1 MESFGE
7 TIRRLRQEKR
17 LPLRTV
23 AAYLEIDQAVLS
35 KIERGL
41 RKLSRENV
49 LKLSRFFNVPADDLL
64 VSWLS
69 EKILDCVSDE
79 DIKLKA
85 LMAAEEIAAYEIKN
99 NIKALIRPEHLKLQ
113 QILSDYFNSQTR
125 ISRAWIF
132 GSFNREDFNVT
143 SDIDLLIDVAAGKTF
158 TLFDI
163 SDLKEDLEKA
173 TGVKIDIA
181 MINALSPAFRKNIKN
196 DLQLIYEKR

>member
-23 AAYLEIDQAVLS
+23 AAYREIDQAVLS

-49 LKLSRFFNVPADDLL
+49 LKLSRFFNVTADDLL

-85 LMAAEEIAAYEIKN
+85 LMAAEEIAVYEIKN

-181 MINALSPAFRKNIKN
+181 MINALSPAFSKNIKN

>member
-7 TIRRLRQEKR
+7 TIRRLRQERR

-23 AAYLEIDQAVLS
+23 AAYLAIDQAVLS

-41 RKLSRENV
+41 RKMSRENV
-49 LKLSRFFNVPADDLL
+49 LKISHFFDVAADDLL

-85 LMAAEEIAAYEIKN
+85 LIAAEEIAVYEARN
-99 NIKALIRPEHLKLQ
+99 NIKALIRPEHFKLI
-113 QILSDYFNSQTR
+113 QILSDYFKLQTR

-132 GSFNREDFNVT
+132 GSFNREDYNVT
-143 SDIDLLIDVAAGKTF
+143 SDIDLLIDVPAGKSF

-173 TGVKIDIA
+173 TGVKVDIA
-181 MINALSPAFRKNIKN
+181 MINALSPSFRKNIKN
-196 DLQLIYEKR
+196 DLQLIYEK

>member
-1 MESFGE
+1 M
-7 TIRRLRQEKR
+7 
-17 LPLRTV
+17 
-23 AAYLEIDQAVLS
+23 S

-49 LKLSRFFNVPADDLL
+49 IKLSHFFNVPSDDLL

-85 LMAAEEIAAYEIKN
+85 LMAAEEIAVYEVRN
-99 NIKALIRPEHLKLQ
+99 NIKALIRPEHLKLK
-113 QILSDYFNSQTR
+113 QILSDYFKSQTR

-181 MINALSPAFRKNIKN
+181 MINALSPIV
-196 DLQLIYEKR
+196 